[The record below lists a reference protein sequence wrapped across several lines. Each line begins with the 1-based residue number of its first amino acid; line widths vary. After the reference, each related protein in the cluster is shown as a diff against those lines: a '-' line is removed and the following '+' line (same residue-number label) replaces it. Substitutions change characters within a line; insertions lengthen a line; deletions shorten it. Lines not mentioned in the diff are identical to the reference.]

1 LSTDTSTERRDVKV
15 LLRLG
20 LGVGAALMA
29 AGLVAALLA
38 GPLPSQPLR
47 VSALWHG
54 ELAPSIRLCGLGIL
68 VLSATP
74 AFRVITLIILWIRER
89 DWKYALV
96 AVAVAAVL
104 VLAIA
109 LGGG

>member
-1 LSTDTSTERRDVKV
+1 LSTDSATERRDVKT

-20 LGVGAALMA
+20 LGAAAALMT
-29 AGLVAALLA
+29 AGLVVALLS
-38 GPLPSQPLR
+38 GPLPSQPLQ

-54 ELAPSIRLCGLGIL
+54 DLALSTRLCGLGIL
-68 VLSATP
+68 ALSVTP
-74 AFRVITLIILWIRER
+74 ALRVITLIVLWSRER

-104 VLAIA
+104 VLAVL